1 MLTFAKEAAT
11 QRIDLPEDNPDLIA
25 KMMDFLYLFDYDDG
39 QYSGL
44 SNRKD
49 HAYRSARYTNAEMYA
64 LGEKYNLQGLK
75 KTAAAK
81 FETAL
86 HSETRGTPILP
97 LITLIYASTPEN
109 DRGLRDLILPVALVN
124 AKILSSLPG
133 FKSMIVENAEL
144 PRRPL
149 RLTQGLALDARQRT
163 SGKLIMSDAVV
174 AGVRAA
180 DSECVR
186 IGRGT
191 VDACYFY
198 LTGIGD

>member
-39 QYSGL
+39 HYSGL

-64 LGEKYNLQGLK
+64 LGEKYDLQGLK

-124 AKILSSLPG
+124 AKNLSNVPG
-133 FKSMIVENAEL
+133 FKSMIVENAEFVS
-144 PRRPL
+144 
-149 RLTQGLALDARQRT
+149 DVF
-163 SGKLIMSDAVV
+163 GKTIAPKAPPPYTGTCTRCKV
-174 AGVRAA
+174 ADKWKADHVRC
-180 DSECVR
+180 SCGWGESC
-186 IGRGT
+186 
-191 VDACYFY
+191 
-198 LTGIGD
+198 